1 MMYIKFHTNGLKRGR
16 DGSLSFRVNKES
28 ASYHSKISSESFVF
42 SEMLRASVRMGSCE
56 DDRGDGGGD
65 VGSRDNKVLMVQ

>member
-1 MMYIKFHTNGLKRGR
+1 MKVRTE
-16 DGSLSFRVNKES
+16 SLSFRENKES
-28 ASYHSKISSESFVF
+28 FGLYREIRPDSLFF

-65 VGSRDNKVLMVQ
+65 VGSKG